1 MDWRVPFLLSTLRR
15 RRLVRWALKT
25 TTAGAARTGSL
36 LPPRCSPGGPY
47 YFTVEAGAM
56 LLVACAATVA
66 TRISGLWSTG
76 AWTQGGL
83 RSGDEGPAMPAPPL
97 DAGASPGAEYSLV
110 RSPGESG
117 QLRALRSGSSLRNAS
132 RLTRPGAGRRGIE
145 PPQSSPASHPLL
157 ENRAH
162 STVASSP
169 TPGLRS
175 PVAGSPLLL
184 ESQF

>member
-1 MDWRVPFLLSTLRR
+1 MRELLSGRPPWTGEFLFLLSTLRR

-36 LPPRCSPGGPY
+36 LPPRGSPWGPY

-97 DAGASPGAEYSLV
+97 DAGASPGAEHSLL
-110 RSPGESG
+110 RCPGESG
-117 QLRALRSGSSLRNAS
+117 QLRALRSGSSLQRS
-132 RLTRPGAGRRGIE
+132 RLTRLGAGRRGIE
-145 PPQSSPASHPLL
+145 SPPILSGLPPLTR
-157 ENRAH
+157 ER
-162 STVASSP
+162 
-169 TPGLRS
+169 TPFHCRI
-175 PVAGSPLLL
+175 
-184 ESQF
+184 